1 MKAVPALA
9 SLTVIVLGTPAI
21 ALAST
26 VGSHPAS
33 FGQKNICAERSVVHP
48 SVNGSR
54 VPPLSSAQTAL
65 VWVYSCP
72 ASMPFSRPGQCV
84 LR

>member
-26 VGSHPAS
+26 VGSDPAS
-33 FGQKNICAERSVVHP
+33 FGQKNMCAERSVVHP

-54 VPPLSSAQTAL
+54 VPPLSSTQT
-65 VWVYSCP
+65 VITFPRYRWIDPPDRCGRP
-72 ASMPFSRPGQCV
+72 ASG
-84 LR
+84 